1 MKVFFAKD
9 FSQYNEEIILT
20 LKKFKTS
27 GTIIGNGNRNVVK
40 IFEISG
46 LLFNFK
52 SFKQHNI
59 INRHVYKFYRKSKAR
74 RSFEYAQLLLDKN
87 FCTPK
92 PVAYIENHDFIG
104 LTSSYYISE
113 HLENAFTLADVLFN
127 RDFPGRTEII
137 KEYTALIYALH
148 ENGIQFIDNTAGNFL
163 IRQENGAY
171 RFYMVD
177 LNRINVYASIKIP
190 KRLKNFGKLTLDL
203 TFDKEILRII
213 SEEYASLSGLSSE
226 YCFREISRASN
237 KMLIKRKVKKV
248 LKLYKYLI
256 RI

>member
-1 MKVFFAKD
+1 MNVVFAKG
-9 FSQYNEEIILT
+9 FAQYKEEIILT
-20 LKKFKTS
+20 LKNFKTS
-27 GTIIGNGNRNVVK
+27 GTIIGNGNRNVIK
-40 IFEISG
+40 FFEINRV
-46 LLFNFK
+46 LFNFK

-87 FCTPK
+87 FYTPK

-113 HLENAFTLADVLFN
+113 QLENYFTMAEILFN

-137 KEYTALIYALH
+137 KGYTALIYNLH

-163 IRQENGAY
+163 IRQENDVY
-171 RFYMVD
+171 RFYIVD
-177 LNRINVYASIKIP
+177 LNRINFYDHIKTH
-190 KRLKNFGKLTLDL
+190 KRLKNFAKLTLD
-203 TFDKEILRII
+203 KEVMNII

-226 YCFREISRASN
+226 YCFKKISRASG
-237 KMLIKRKVKKV
+237 KMLIKRKIKKV

>member
-1 MKVFFAKD
+1 MKVFFAED
-9 FSQYNEEIILT
+9 CSQYKEEIILT
-20 LKKFKTS
+20 LKKFRTD
-27 GTIIGNGNRNVVK
+27 GAIIGNGNRNVVK
-40 IFEISG
+40 VFEING

-59 INRHVYKFYRKSKAR
+59 INRHVYKFYRRSKAR
-74 RSFEYAQLLLDKN
+74 RSFEYAQLLLAKN
-87 FCTPK
+87 LCTPK

-113 HLENAFTLADVLFN
+113 HLGNHSTLAEILFN

-137 KEYTALIYALH
+137 KGYAALIYNLH

-163 IRQENGAY
+163 IRQENGVY

-177 LNRINVYASIKIP
+177 LNRINFYDHIKID
-190 KRLKNFGKLTLDL
+190 KRLKNFGKLTV
-203 TFDKEILRII
+203 DKEVMKII
-213 SEEYASLSGLSSE
+213 SEEYASLSGLSSA
-226 YCFREISRASN
+226 YCLKKISEASS

-248 LKLYKYLI
+248 LKFYKYLI

>member
-9 FSQYNEEIILT
+9 FSQYNEEIILI

-27 GTIIGNGNRNVVK
+27 GTIIGKGNRNVVK
-40 IFEISG
+40 FFEING

-59 INRHVYKFYRKSKAR
+59 INRHVYKFYRRSKAR

-87 FCTPK
+87 FYTPK

-113 HLENAFTLADVLFN
+113 HLENSFTLAEILFN
-127 RDFPGRTEII
+127 RDFPERTEII
-137 KEYTALIYALH
+137 KSYTALIYDLH

-163 IRQENGAY
+163 IRREKGVY
-171 RFYMVD
+171 CFYIVD
-177 LNRINVYASIKIP
+177 LNRINVYDHIKIH
-190 KRLKNFGKLTLDL
+190 KRLKNFGNLTLD
-203 TFDKEILRII
+203 KEIMKII
-213 SEEYASLSGLSSE
+213 SEEYASLSGLSSA
-226 YCFREISRASN
+226 YCLKKISGASS
-237 KMLIKRKVKKV
+237 KMLIRSKVKKV

>member
-1 MKVFFAKD
+1 MKVFFAED
-9 FSQYNEEIILT
+9 FSQYNEEIVLT

-27 GTIIGNGNRNVVK
+27 GTILGNGNRNVIK
-40 IFEISG
+40 IFEING

-59 INRHVYKFYRKSKAR
+59 INRHVYKFYRRSKAR

-92 PVAYIENHDFIG
+92 PVGYIENHDFIG

-113 HLENAFTLADVLFN
+113 HLENTFTLAEILFN
-127 RDFPGRTEII
+127 RDFSGRTEII
-137 KEYTALIYALH
+137 KGYTALIYNLH

-163 IRQENGAY
+163 IRQENGVY
-171 RFYMVD
+171 RFYIVD
-177 LNRINVYASIKIP
+177 LNRINFYAHIKIH
-190 KRLKNFGKLTLDL
+190 KRLENFGNLTLD
-203 TFDKEILRII
+203 KEIMKII

-226 YCFREISRASN
+226 YCLKKISGASN
-237 KMLIKRKVKKV
+237 RMLIKRKVKKV